1 MFMFDFTAPANWSGI
16 YYFGVIAVLLLLGNT
31 LRRKVPFFRN
41 SLLPTAV
48 IAGFIGLI
56 LKETVYAAFVSPEQV
71 TDMNLYFSMIT
82 YHALAIGFIALG
94 LKVSEKTQHIL
105 KRGQSLFSGMLIVA
119 TYLLQGFLGLGL
131 TLFMSYTFLP
141 DLFKSSGIIFP
152 LGFGQGPGQALNIG
166 TIYENTYGFV
176 GGGSFGLAIA
186 SFGFL
191 WASIF
196 GVIYLNILAKKG
208 LIPARMKKNSV
219 EKLQLNT
226 SDDEIP
232 LAESIDK
239 FTVQVGI
246 VLFVYLITYGFI
258 FGVNEW
264 LASGVLGDF
273 GINTVGPL
281 LWGFNFIFG
290 MLFALL
296 LKRIF
301 IFLREKNIM
310 TRQYPNNFLLN
321 RITGFV
327 FDLMIVAS
335 ITAIRVSDLST
346 LWFVL
351 LSVGLVVGL
360 ATVYFVTF
368 LARHIYPSYQ
378 HEATL
383 GMFGMLSG
391 TASTGVILIREI
403 DPEFKTPAVT
413 DLVVGSSTAILFGFP
428 ILLLVGLAP
437 VSDQSTWIVFGIVTL
452 MLILFTGA
460 LLFFNKKEVS

>member
-1 MFMFDFTAPANWSGI
+1 MFDVTSTSNWVGI
-16 YYFGVIAVLLLLGNT
+16 FYFGVIALLLLVGNT
-31 LRRKVPFFRN
+31 LRRKIPWFRN

-48 IAGFIGLI
+48 IAGFLGLV
-56 LKETVYAAFVSPEQV
+56 LKETLYASMVSPEQV
-71 TDMNLYFSMIT
+71 LEMNQYFSMIT

-94 LKVSEKTQHIL
+94 LKVTEKTQHVL
-105 KRGQSLFSGMLIVA
+105 KKGQSLYSGMLIVS

-131 TLFMSYTFLP
+131 TLLISYTVMP
-141 DLFKSSGIIFP
+141 GLFSASGIIFP

-166 TIYENTYGFV
+166 TIYENSYGFA

-186 SFGFL
+186 SFGFF

-196 GVIYLNILAKKG
+196 GVIYLNWLTKTGVISKRDPVLKAEKILVNA
-208 LIPARMKKNSV
+208 S
-219 EKLQLNT
+219 E
-226 SDDEIP
+226 DEIP

-239 FTVQVGI
+239 FTIQVANL
-246 VLFVYLITYGFI
+246 LFVYLITYGFI
-258 FGVNEW
+258 YGVNLW
-264 LASGVLGDF
+264 LESGALGDF

-301 IFLREKNIM
+301 MFFRARNWM

-335 ITAIRVSDLST
+335 ITAIRLSDLRT
-346 LWFVL
+346 LWFIIL
-351 LSVGLVVGL
+351 GIGLIVGL
-360 ATVYFVTF
+360 ATVFYLKF
-368 LARHIYPSYQ
+368 LTARIYPSYR

-383 GMFGMLSG
+383 GMFGMLTG

-403 DPEFKTPAVT
+403 DPDFKTPAAT
-413 DLVVGSSTAILFGFP
+413 DLVVGTTTGIIFGFP

-437 VSDQSTWIVFGIVTL
+437 ISPASTWLVFGLIAL
-452 MLILFTGA
+452 MLVLFTST
-460 LLFFNKKEVS
+460 LLFFNRKEIR

>member
-1 MFMFDFTAPANWSGI
+1 MFDVTASSNWIGI
-16 YYFGVIAVLLLLGNT
+16 FYFGVIALLLLAGNT
-31 LRRKVPFFRN
+31 LRRKIPFFRN

-48 IAGFIGLI
+48 IAGFLGLL
-56 LKETVYAAFVSPEQV
+56 LKETIYAQFVSAEEVNQL
-71 TDMNLYFSMIT
+71 NQYFSMIT

-94 LKVSEKTQHIL
+94 LKVNEKTKYVL
-105 KRGQSLFSGMLIVA
+105 KKGQSLFSGMLIVS

-131 TLFMSYTFLP
+131 TLLFSYTFMP
-141 DLFKSSGIIFP
+141 DLFKASGIIFP

-191 WASIF
+191 WASVF
-196 GVIYLNILAKKG
+196 GVIYLNWLAKKG
-208 LIPARMKKNSV
+208 LVPARNQQIKKENF
-219 EKLQLNT
+219 QLNT

-239 FTVQVGI
+239 FSIQVAI
-246 VLFVYLITYGFI
+246 VLFVYLVTYGFI
-258 FGVNEW
+258 YGVNAW
-264 LASGVLGDF
+264 LSTGALGDF

-296 LKRIF
+296 LKNIF
-301 IFLREKNIM
+301 MGLRSKQWM

-335 ITAIRVSDLST
+335 ISAIRVSDLST
-346 LWFVL
+346 LWLVL
-351 LSVGLVVGL
+351 LIVGLIVGL
-360 ATVYFVTF
+360 ATVYFVRF
-368 LARHIYPSYQ
+368 LTARIYPTYR

-391 TASTGVILIREI
+391 TASTGVILIREM
-403 DPEFKTPAVT
+403 DPEFKTPAAT

-428 ILLLVGLAP
+428 ILLLVGIAP
-437 VSDQSTWIVFGIVTL
+437 ISTASTWTVFGLVTL
-452 MLILFTGA
+452 MLVLFTGA
-460 LLFFNKKEVS
+460 LLFFNKKEKH

>member
-1 MFMFDFTAPANWSGI
+1 MFDVTASSNWFGI
-16 YYFGVIAVLLLLGNT
+16 FYFGILALLLLTGNT
-31 LRRKVPFFRN
+31 LRRKIPFFRN

-48 IAGFIGLI
+48 IAGFLGLL
-56 LKETVYAAFVSPEQV
+56 LKETLYASFVSVDQV
-71 TDMNLYFSMIT
+71 NEMNQYFSMIT
-82 YHALAIGFIALG
+82 YHAIALGFIALG
-94 LKVSEKTQHIL
+94 LKVNENSKYIL
-105 KRGQSLFSGMLIVA
+105 KKGQSLFSGMLIVS
-119 TYLLQGFLGLGL
+119 TYLLQGFIGLGL
-131 TLFMSYTFLP
+131 TLFLSYTLMP
-141 DLFKSSGIIFP
+141 NLFKASGIIFP

-166 TIYENTYGFV
+166 TIYENSYGFL

-196 GVIYLNILAKKG
+196 GVIYLNLLAKKG
-208 LIPARMKKNSV
+208 LIPARDSAPKKENY
-219 EKLQLNT
+219 QLNT
-226 SDDEIP
+226 SEDEIP

-239 FTVQVGI
+239 FTVQVAI
-246 VLFVYLITYGFI
+246 VLFVYLMTYGFI
-258 FGVNEW
+258 FGVNTW
-264 LASGVLGDF
+264 LATGVLGDF
-273 GINTVGPL
+273 GINTIGPL

-296 LKRIF
+296 LKK
-301 IFLREKNIM
+301 IFLALRAKNLM

-335 ITAIRVSDLST
+335 ISAIRISDLAT
-346 LWFVL
+346 LWVVL
-351 LSVGLVVGL
+351 LVVGLVVGL
-360 ATVYFVTF
+360 ATIYFVKF
-368 LARHIYPSYQ
+368 LTARIYPSYR

-391 TASTGVILIREI
+391 TASTGVILIREM
-403 DPEFKTPAVT
+403 DPEFKTPAAT

-428 ILLLVGLAP
+428 ILLLVGIAP
-437 VSDQSTWIVFGIVTL
+437 VSTSSTWIVFGIVTL

-460 LLFFNKKEVS
+460 LLFFNKKEVH